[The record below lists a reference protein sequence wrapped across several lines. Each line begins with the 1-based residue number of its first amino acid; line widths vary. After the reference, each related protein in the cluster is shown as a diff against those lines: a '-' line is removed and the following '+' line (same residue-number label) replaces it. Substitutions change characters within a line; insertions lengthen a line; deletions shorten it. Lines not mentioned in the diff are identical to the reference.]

1 MSDNK
6 GDIGDDIAAG
16 CAAVITGLLVGIFF
30 GWWEKQQQKKK
41 EQERQLH
48 FPDVLEINYDG
59 PIYVPVSQRPWY
71 VRYWRAIAF
80 IGVYAVLVFGSLGVS
95 GLTSSSAGGCLGG
108 LVCFAIGAYIGYWV
122 IQLRAK
128 KEAFEIEPVLPRPDA
143 LDLSKARMYTIT
155 LPKSTDWQPDL
166 AGRFMEHILHK
177 VTRIT
182 FQIVAEPGQLS
193 WRIVDLRR
201 GLDPSVIQQA
211 VNDFYPDAHVEVSPV
226 SRQSPALP
234 FYRYVM
240 AFEQLWEPLLPIAY
254 VDMFTQG
261 DPLVHLTHE
270 MCALK
275 PGERV
280 TYTLFVAD
288 SASYIYDQVR
298 ELLTVEQPQNPFSLL
313 SPQGWVE
320 AGHTLTTSQAQLQPA
335 YDPDLEQKVTTKL
348 TNLVYQCLLL
358 IQIDAPTKERVQDL
372 SRLESHLLQFKNFP
386 YNALAWHEEPWP
398 ESIRYVDTPEREWA
412 TSTFGLLDGWLTNTS
427 REWQSFRLLLDTKE
441 LAALWHLPHK
451 HFSAP
456 AIAWAPKRVRLPQK
470 MRGFREGV
478 FLGANHCGGHIEPVC
493 MPDEDRATHIN
504 ILGMTGVG
512 KSTLLHHLIHQDI
525 LNNQRV
531 AVIDPHGQLVR
542 DILQTSIPPTREDD
556 VVVLDLANE
565 AYPPPLNPM
574 GGVHSRAAVTRIIS
588 ILDKIYGGWE
598 NAPRMA
604 NALSSALVT
613 LRAEPN
619 ATVRDVAR
627 LFLDEAY
634 RARLLAATD
643 DEVAI
648 EFWEHEFENFSEGQR
663 QQIRDPVV
671 YRMRT
676 FYGNRDLYPVMC
688 HPDTLDFARL
698 IREGRIILVSLGMDE
713 ERIPERERNL
723 LGAVLVSQLQMAAM
737 GAASSE
743 APFYLYIDEVQNF
756 VTSSLSEV
764 FSEARKF
771 GLSLVVA
778 NQYLKQLAGETLDA
792 LMGNV
797 GAMIV
802 FQCGLDDA
810 RALAPYMSPEFEAE
824 DLLNLGKYQAVVKLR
839 FQGVVQPAFSLTG
852 REPLQKPPDAEARER
867 RIRERSVQQYTPKT
881 RGEVM
886 AWLAERYPRKKRLAP
901 IGPDETF
908 SDPLE

>member
-1 MSDNK
+1 MPDK
-6 GDIGDDIAAG
+6 RDIDDYIAAG
-16 CAAVITGLLVGIFF
+16 CAAAITGLLFGMFL
-30 GWWEKQQQKKK
+30 GWWNKQQQQKR
-41 EQERQLH
+41 ERERQLH
-48 FPDVLEINYDG
+48 LPDVLEVNYDG
-59 PIYVPVSQRPWY
+59 PIYVPVSERPWY
-71 VRYWRAIAF
+71 VRYWRSIAVL
-80 IGVYAVLVFGSLGVS
+80 GVYAVLLFGSLGVNGFAS
-95 GLTSSSAGGCLGG
+95 LSAGGCLGG
-108 LVCFAIGAYIGYWV
+108 IVAFAIGAYIGYWI

-128 KEAFEIEPVLPRPDA
+128 KEAFEIEPALPQPDA

-155 LPKSTDWQPDL
+155 LPKSTDWQPHL

-177 VTRIT
+177 VARVT
-182 FQIVAEPGQLS
+182 FQIVAEPGRLS
-193 WRIVDLRR
+193 WRIVDLRC

-211 VNDFYPDAHVEVSPV
+211 VTDFYPDAHIEVSPV
-226 SRQSPALP
+226 PRQSFALP

-240 AFEQLWEPLLPIAY
+240 AFKQLWEPLFPIAY
-254 VDMFTQG
+254 VDSFTQG
-261 DPLVHLTHE
+261 DPLVPLARE

-275 PGERV
+275 PEERV

-288 SASYIYDQVR
+288 HALYVYDQI
-298 ELLTVEQPQNPFSLL
+298 EQLLTVKRTLDPFSLL
-313 SPQGWVE
+313 SPQGWLE
-320 AGHTLTTSQAQLQPA
+320 AGYKLTTPQAQGQPV
-335 YDPDLEQKVTTKL
+335 YEPDLQQMVTTKL
-348 TNLVYQCLLL
+348 TNLVFQCLLL
-358 IQIDAPTKERVQDL
+358 IQIDAPTMERVQDL

-386 YNALAWHEEPWP
+386 YNGLVWHDEPWP
-398 ESIRYVDTPEREWA
+398 DSIQYIDTPEREWL
-412 TSTFGLLDGWLTNTS
+412 TSTFGLLDRWLTNTS
-427 REWQSFRLLLDTKE
+427 RKWQSFRLLLDSQE

-451 HFSAP
+451 HFSTP
-456 AIAWAPKRVRLPQK
+456 AIAWAPKRVQLPQR
-470 MRGFREGV
+470 MRGWREGV
-478 FLGANHCGGHIEPVC
+478 FLGMNYCGSHMEPVC

-504 ILGMTGVG
+504 ILGMTGMG

-525 LNNQRV
+525 LNNRGI
-531 AVIDPHGQLVR
+531 AVIDPHGRLVR
-542 DILQTSIPPTREDD
+542 DILQTSITPVREDD
-556 VVVLDLANE
+556 VVVLDLAND

-574 GGVHSRAAVTRIIS
+574 GGVHSRTAVTRIIS
-588 ILDKIYGGWE
+588 ILDKVYGGWE

-604 NALSSALVT
+604 NALSSALMT

-627 LFLDEAY
+627 LFLDETY

-643 DEVAI
+643 DEVAV
-648 EFWEHEFENFSEGQR
+648 EFWEHEFENFSEGQQ

-676 FYGNRDLYPVMC
+676 FYGNQDLYPVVC

-723 LGAVLVSQLQMAAM
+723 LGAMLVSQLQMAAM

-810 RALAPYMSPEFEAE
+810 RALTPYMKPDFETE
-824 DLLNLGKYQAVVKLR
+824 DLLNLGRYQAVVKLR

-881 RGEVM
+881 REEVM
-886 AWLAERYPRKKRLAP
+886 AWLTERYPRKKRLAQ
-901 IGPDETF
+901 IEPDESF